1 MENLERIIAEHP
13 FFAGLDSEFTK
24 LMVSCASNVRFK
36 AGTYILKEGDPANTF
51 YLIREGKVAVEV
63 FAPQRKP
70 IIVATL
76 SVGELLGW
84 SWLLPPFQWKF
95 HARAL
100 QNVRA
105 IALDGKCLRT
115 KCEENH
121 DLGYAVLKRFAQI
134 MEQRLE
140 ATRLQLLDV
149 YSVSMMT
156 ADVAIRRRSDAHASV
171 RACATVAKE
180 TPDTFTLTIEPDNGK
195 AAPRFTGTVQ
205 HALGVWSGRVTHLD
219 QR

>member
-1 MENLERIIAEHP
+1 METLERIIAEHP
-13 FFAGLDSEFTK
+13 FFAGLDDNFTR

-70 IIVATL
+70 IIVSTL
-76 SVGELLGW
+76 SVGEILGW

-95 HARAL
+95 HARAVDD
-100 QNVRA
+100 VRA

-121 DLGYAVLKRFAQI
+121 DLGYEVLKRFAQI
-134 MEQRLE
+134 M
-140 ATRLQLLDV
+140 AT
-149 YSVSMMT
+149 
-156 ADVAIRRRSDAHASV
+156 AITTDPMLPQPYLV
-171 RACATVAKE
+171 RELVKE
-180 TPDTFTLTIEPDNGK
+180 TPDTFTLRLEPGSTFNRSMFQPGQFSMLWVFGVGELPISISGD
-195 AAPRFTGTVQ
+195 PSLHDRLVYTV
-205 HALGVWSGRVTHLD
+205 
-219 QR
+219 